1 MKFLNHDIK
10 LAIFDLDG
18 TLISSTSVWSD
29 IDSNFF
35 ISRGMKVPE
44 DYGESIAHVGLEE
57 AAKITREKYAPNE
70 TEENI
75 LNEWITSSQKAYE
88 EYIPL
93 KNNVHELLELL
104 KEHNVHIALA
114 TANAEELYLPCIK
127 RLGIE
132 KFFEFVINPKNI
144 KGGKSTTKIYD
155 IVKEHFSVNDDEVVI
170 FEDSLEPIRVAS
182 SKYLVVGVYDKH
194 SVKNAEENKQYSNM
208 YIEDF
213 QEIID
218 EINKVNQS

>member
-18 TLISSTSVWSD
+18 TLINSTSIWSD

-35 ISRGMKVPE
+35 LSRGMEVPS

-57 AAKITREKYAPNE
+57 AAKITKEKYAPHE

-75 LNEWITSSQKAYE
+75 LNEWLTLSQKAYE
-88 EYIPL
+88 EDIPL
-93 KNNVHELLELL
+93 KNNVHELLKLL
-104 KEHNVHIALA
+104 KEHDVHIALA
-114 TANAEELYLPCIK
+114 TANAEELYLPCIR
-127 RLGIE
+127 RLDIE
-132 KFFEFVINPKNI
+132 KFFEFVINPKSV

-155 IVKEHFSVNDDEVVI
+155 IVKEHFGVKDDEVVI
-170 FEDSLEPIRVAS
+170 FEDSLKPIQVAS
-182 SKYLVVGVYDKH
+182 TKYLVVGVYDKH
-194 SVKNAEENKQYSNM
+194 SVKDIEDNKKYSNM

-213 QEIID
+213 QEVID
-218 EINKVNQS
+218 EINSLN